1 MGNWLSQSVFP
12 VCWSLKKRAN
22 VDDME
27 GFEKKFKL
35 TNEIRVYKFVVYVE
49 GVGKNIFKL
58 TNEIGELKNRSVLT
72 VQWGAYVLNL
82 FERTYQIS

>member
-1 MGNWLSQSVFP
+1 M
-12 VCWSLKKRAN
+12 KKRAN

-27 GFEKKFKL
+27 GFEKKIKL

-58 TNEIGELKNRSVLT
+58 TNGIGSLKSRSVFA
-72 VQWGAYVLNL
+72 VQ
-82 FERTYQIS
+82 

>member
-1 MGNWLSQSVFP
+1 M
-12 VCWSLKKRAN
+12 KKRAN

-72 VQWGAYVLNL
+72 VQ
-82 FERTYQIS
+82 